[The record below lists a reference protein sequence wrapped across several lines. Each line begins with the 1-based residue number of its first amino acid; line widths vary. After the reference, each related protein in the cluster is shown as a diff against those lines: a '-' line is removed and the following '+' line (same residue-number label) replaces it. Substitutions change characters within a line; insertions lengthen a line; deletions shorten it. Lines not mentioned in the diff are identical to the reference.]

1 MTKEE
6 QIAYIIKELKSLEDD
21 YASRIKDI
29 KLRLDIL
36 LSKD

>member
-6 QIAYIIKELKSLEDD
+6 QIEYIIKELKSLED
-21 YASRIKDI
+21 YYLRRVKDI

>member
-6 QIAYIIKELKSLEDD
+6 QIEYIIKEIKSLEDD
-21 YASRIKDI
+21 YARRIKDI